1 VEEADRRWID
11 SMPEAYEGGLVATVF
26 RPFAK
31 DLAQR
36 AARLGPQRVLELA
49 AGTGVLTLEVL
60 GMLPSADVVATDLNE
75 PMVALGELHAPRAL
89 WRTADAMDL
98 PFEDAAFDLVL
109 CQFGVMF
116 FPDKPAALSEVR
128 RVLVAGGSCL
138 LNVWGALAAHDFQA
152 AVVAACDRLFPHSPP
167 SFMRSVPHYYANVDT
182 LVADIEA
189 AGLRVVEVEQLVLES
204 PQASAVD
211 IAVGY
216 CFGTPLR
223 SEIEARGGDF
233 DSVVGAIASEIEG
246 HLGGGTVTGRMQA
259 YVVRSSTRLST
270 DGFVSPVTVDV
281 ETD

>member
-1 VEEADRRWID
+1 
-11 SMPEAYEGGLVATVF
+11 
-26 RPFAK
+26 
-31 DLAQR
+31 
-36 AARLGPQRVLELA
+36 
-49 AGTGVLTLEVL
+49 
-60 GMLPSADVVATDLNE
+60 
-75 PMVALGELHAPRAL
+75 
-89 WRTADAMDL
+89 
-98 PFEDAAFDLVL
+98 
-109 CQFGVMF
+109 
-116 FPDKPAALSEVR
+116 
-128 RVLVAGGSCL
+128 
-138 LNVWGALAAHDFQA
+138 
-152 AVVAACDRLFPHSPP
+152 
-167 SFMRSVPHYYANVDT
+167 MRSVPHYYANVDT
-182 LVADIEA
+182 LVADMEA